1 MQRLQTKKGKD
12 NAIYSIY
19 SGSKEELMLFNSA
32 IQTFELFFKKRHSRL
47 GVELGGR
54 RATKKNN
61 YLFMSVENF

>member
-1 MQRLQTKKGKD
+1 
-12 NAIYSIY
+12 
-19 SGSKEELMLFNSA
+19 MLFNSA